1 MPNRDYRDL
10 IAWKRAFSFS
20 LAIYQATAKFPIE
33 EKYGITSQL
42 RKASVSIPSNIA
54 EGQGRN
60 SKGEFLHHLYF
71 ALGSLKEVE
80 TQLLISDAL
89 GYLESIHV
97 TKLMSMSA
105 ELGRL
110 INGLSG
116 SLRKSWSL
124 TTKY

>member
-10 IAWKRAFSFS
+10 IAWKKAFELS
-20 LAIYQATAKFPIE
+20 LVIYQETASFPVE

-42 RKASVSIPSNIA
+42 RKAGISIPSNIA

-71 ALGSLKEVE
+71 AMGSLKEVE

-89 GYLESIHV
+89 GYLESSQ
-97 TKLMSMSA
+97 TAKLMSVTA
-105 ELGRL
+105 EVGRL
-110 INGLSG
+110 ISGLA
-116 SLRKSWSL
+116 
-124 TTKY
+124 